1 MVHWPSGSSKDRH
14 PLEWC
19 LLITIL
25 GWQRCRKG
33 ALAIFRVLLW
43 RMDQWSG
50 FSGKSTNR
58 KHIRKPWVSRHHHHH
73 PFHITDLEWDSRDF
87 LKILPW
93 ANSDGILGVEPLEL
107 LPFGATL
114 CHCSCH
120 LRDTA
125 LGLCCSKLPR
135 QAADHTYIYITS
147 ICTYKYSQF
156 YIHICLSNV
165 IYI

>member
-50 FSGKSTNR
+50 WREHLQIGN
-58 KHIRKPWVSRHHHHH
+58 IRKPWVSRHH

-125 LGLCCSKLPR
+125 LGLCRSKLPR
-135 QAADHTYIYITS
+135 QAADRTRIYINIHAYTHIYTYIYITS
-147 ICTYKYSQF
+147 IL
-156 YIHICLSNV
+156 YI
-165 IYI
+165 